1 MLCGVVSGSLMALG
15 ILRGRDNSEEKVDAA
30 FEAAADFVS
39 KFRCR
44 FESVDCRALT
54 GLDLSSS
61 AQRKLMSIGKVKERR
76 CRVYLEWALDELNAF
91 LP

>member
-15 ILRGRDNSEEKVDAA
+15 ILRGRDSSEEKVEAA

-39 KFRCR
+39 KFRER

-54 GLDLSSS
+54 GLDLSSM
-61 AQRKLMSIGKVKERR
+61 AQRKLMAVGKVKERR
-76 CRVYLEWALDELNAF
+76 CRVYMEWALDELSAH

>member
-15 ILRGRDNSEEKVDAA
+15 ILRGRDSSEEKVEAA

-39 KFRCR
+39 KFQRR

-54 GLDLSSS
+54 GLDLSS
-61 AQRKLMSIGKVKERR
+61 AVQRKMMTVGKVKEKR
-76 CRVYLEWALDELNAF
+76 CRVYLEWAVDELAAH

>member
-15 ILRGRDNSEEKVDAA
+15 VLRGRDSSEEKVEAA

-39 KFRCR
+39 RFQAR
-44 FESVDCRALT
+44 FESVDCRDLT
-54 GLDLSSS
+54 GLDLSRLS
-61 AQRKLMSIGKVKERR
+61 QRKLMAVGRVKEKR
-76 CRVYLEWALDELNAF
+76 CRVYMEWALDELAAH

>member
-15 ILRGRDNSEEKVDAA
+15 ILRGRDSSEEKVDEA
-30 FEAAADFVS
+30 FDAAAAFVS
-39 KFRCR
+39 KFQRQ

-54 GLDLSSS
+54 GLDLSSL
-61 AQRKLMSIGKVKERR
+61 AQRKLMSVGKVKERR
-76 CRVYLEWALDELNAF
+76 CRVYMEWALEELAAH